1 MQDKIA
7 PPSWESLIKDRMR
20 PCIRLAEED
29 PGKRNQRNHQRK
41 YARSEKGK
49 AYRREYEQTPKR
61 KAYKA
66 EYEKRPER
74 IAYNKEKGKK
84 YRENHKEELNAK
96 HREYN
101 ASEHGKTV
109 NAATNKAW
117 REKNKEYDKQRK
129 AEWWRKTHPNPRP
142 IGRPKKE
149 QNEHQAE
156 DCREG

>member
-1 MQDKIA
+1 MA
-7 PPSWESLIKDRMR
+7 NWESLIKDRMR
-20 PCIRLAEED
+20 PCIRLAEDD

-41 YARSEKGK
+41 YARSEKGR
-49 AYRREYEQTPKR
+49 AYKKDYEQTPKR

-101 ASEHGKTV
+101 ASEHGKAV

-117 REKNKEYDKQRK
+117 REKNKEYDKKRK
-129 AEWWRKTHPNPRP
+129 AEWWRKTHPNPKP

-149 QNEHQAE
+149 KTT
-156 DCREG
+156 

>member
-1 MQDKIA
+1 MGMA
-7 PPSWESLIKDRMR
+7 NWESLIKDRMR
-20 PCIRLAEED
+20 PCIRLKEED
-29 PGKRNQRNHQRK
+29 PGKRNQRNHQRN
-41 YARSEKGK
+41 
-49 AYRREYEQTPKR
+49 YEQTPKR

-101 ASEHGKTV
+101 ASEHGKAV

-117 REKNKEYDKQRK
+117 REKNKEYDKKRK
-129 AEWWRKTHPNPRP
+129 AEWWRKHHPNPKS

-149 QNEHQAE
+149 KTT
-156 DCREG
+156 